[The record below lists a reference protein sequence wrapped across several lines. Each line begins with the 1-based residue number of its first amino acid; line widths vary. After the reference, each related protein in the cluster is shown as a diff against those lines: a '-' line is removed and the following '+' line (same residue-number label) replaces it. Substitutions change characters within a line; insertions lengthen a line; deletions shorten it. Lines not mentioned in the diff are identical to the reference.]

1 MNKILVV
8 DDDKSVSTGLR
19 ITLED
24 KYDVATVYSAA
35 DAYSHMADNKVDL
48 VLLDI
53 KMPEVNGLEALNE
66 IRKRH
71 PQIIVVMLTAYPT
84 EDNLRKSLEAG
95 AEGFISKPFE
105 LDAFRDY
112 VDKALCKRGL

>member
-1 MNKILVV
+1 
-8 DDDKSVSTGLR
+8 
-19 ITLED
+19 
-24 KYDVATVYSAA
+24 VATVYSAA

-53 KMPEVNGLEALNE
+53 RMPEVNGLEALKE

-71 PQIIVVMLTAYPT
+71 PQTTVVMMTAYTT

-95 AEGFISKPFE
+95 AKGFISKPFE
-105 LDAFRDY
+105 LDAFRAY
-112 VDKALCKRGL
+112 VDKALSKKEH